1 MGFTSA
7 QRIALT
13 VSLFG
18 VLAFLLGV
26 IAENKKVAFLF
37 SVMST

>member
-1 MGFTSA
+1 MAFSSA

-18 VLAFLLGV
+18 ILAFLLGV
-26 IAENKKVAFLF
+26 IAENKKVVFFFLL
-37 SVMST
+37 